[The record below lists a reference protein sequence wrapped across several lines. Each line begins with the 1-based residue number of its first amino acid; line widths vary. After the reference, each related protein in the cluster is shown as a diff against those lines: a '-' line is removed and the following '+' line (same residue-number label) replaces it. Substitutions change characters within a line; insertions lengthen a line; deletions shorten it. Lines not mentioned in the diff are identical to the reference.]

1 MSIVTADLSID
12 LVVATVDREAELA
25 ELLDSLDAQ
34 TYRRFRVLVADQNE
48 DDRVLR
54 VCEGRSFAVERL
66 SAQRGLSR
74 ARNEAL
80 GHLSGDLV
88 AFPDDDCRYPP
99 RLLESVADRFAA
111 NPGWDGVTGRTADA
125 GGVPLTGSWDE
136 EGGLLDLGN
145 VWFRGVSCTIFLR
158 TALVRRLGEF
168 DARLGLGSERG
179 SASGEET
186 EYLVRAVRGGAT
198 IVYDPSLQVE
208 HDPYAYDDDALAA
221 IGLRDGLSLGYI
233 LRKHSFPPT
242 EVARRLLRPAGGTL
256 LWLVRRDR
264 RRARFHAATLRGRIL
279 GYAGTR
285 TAEPPAPE
293 RPRRMPR

>member
-1 MSIVTADLSID
+1 MSIVTGELSID

-25 ELLDSLDAQ
+25 RLLDSLDAQ

-66 SAQRGLSR
+66 SAPRGLSR

-80 GHLSGDLV
+80 GRLSGDLV

-99 RLLESVADRFAA
+99 RLLEAAVDRFTA
-111 NPGWDGVTGRTADA
+111 NPGWDGVTGRTVDAD
-125 GGVPLTGSWDE
+125 GLPLAGSWDA
-136 EGGLLDLGN
+136 EGGPLNLGN

-168 DARLGLGSERG
+168 DPRLGLGSGRG

-186 EYLVRAVRGGAT
+186 EYLVRAVRRGAT

-208 HDPYAYDDDALAA
+208 HDPYAYDDAALAA

-242 EVARRLLRPAGGTL
+242 EVARRLLRPAGGAL
-256 LWLVRRDR
+256 LWLVRGDR
-264 RRARFHAATLRGRIL
+264 RRARFHAATFRGRIL
-279 GYAGTR
+279 GYAGR
-285 TAEPPAPE
+285 PIAEPLASG
-293 RPRRMPR
+293 RPRRVPR